1 MVSKDAK
8 AVTTLALR
16 MGKMRPREEIVSAN
30 LTEWV

>member
-16 MGKMRPREEIVSAN
+16 MRKMRPGEEIVLAN
-30 LTEWV
+30 LTELV